1 MAANT
6 GTRPGVP
13 RSRGAAL
20 WYLSRD
26 GPGPV
31 ARTGGR
37 VNALDRAMNGES
49 LEGIVERCRAGDD
62 RAWEQLVDATADD
75 IFRMAVSFTRH
86 RGEAED
92 LTQEVFLK
100 LWQNLH
106 RYLPGSSFRAWA
118 YRVARNLFVDAY
130 RRSREHRKAT
140 WVDPEFLETLPGGED
155 PHTRAVRHQ
164 RLEMARAALERL
176 PEELSQLIMLRDFA
190 DWSYEELAEELE
202 LPIGTVKSRLNRARR
217 ELAATVALKLAPRMQ
232 VQPAG
237 AET

>member
-1 MAANT
+1 
-6 GTRPGVP
+6 
-13 RSRGAAL
+13 
-20 WYLSRD
+20 
-26 GPGPV
+26 
-31 ARTGGR
+31 
-37 VNALDRAMNGES
+37 MNGES
-49 LEGIVERCRAGDD
+49 LEGIVERCRAGED

-75 IFRMAVSFTRH
+75 IFRMAVSFTRP

-130 RRSREHRKAT
+130 RRSREQRKAT
-140 WVDPEFLETLPGGED
+140 WVDPDFLESLPGGDD

-164 RLEMARAALERL
+164 RLELARTALERL

-202 LPIGTVKSRLNRARR
+202 LPLGTVKSRLNRARR
-217 ELAATVALKLAPRMQ
+217 ELAATVALQLTPRLR

-237 AET
+237 VET

>member
-1 MAANT
+1 MSA
-6 GTRPGVP
+6 
-13 RSRGAAL
+13 
-20 WYLSRD
+20 
-26 GPGPV
+26 
-31 ARTGGR
+31 
-37 VNALDRAMNGES
+37 ES
-49 LEGIVERCRAGDD
+49 LEGVVERCRAGDD
-62 RAWEQLVDATADD
+62 RAWEQLVDATSDD

-86 RGEAED
+86 RGEAEE

-130 RRSREHRKAT
+130 RRSREQRKAT
-140 WVDPEFLETLPGGED
+140 WVDPEFLETIPGGED

-176 PEELSQLIMLRDFA
+176 PEELSQLIMLRDFS
-190 DWSYEELAEELE
+190 DWSYEELAAELE

-217 ELAATVALKLAPRMQ
+217 ELAATVALQLTPRMQ

-237 AET
+237 AGT

>member
-1 MAANT
+1 
-6 GTRPGVP
+6 
-13 RSRGAAL
+13 
-20 WYLSRD
+20 
-26 GPGPV
+26 
-31 ARTGGR
+31 
-37 VNALDRAMNGES
+37 MNGES
-49 LEGIVERCRAGDD
+49 LEGVVERCRAGEDL
-62 RAWEQLVDATADD
+62 AWEQLVDATAND

-130 RRSREHRKAT
+130 RRSREQRKAT

-164 RLEMARAALERL
+164 RLELARAALERL

-217 ELAATVALKLAPRMQ
+217 ELAATVALQLTPRMR

>member
-1 MAANT
+1 MSAE
-6 GTRPGVP
+6 P
-13 RSRGAAL
+13 
-20 WYLSRD
+20 
-26 GPGPV
+26 
-31 ARTGGR
+31 
-37 VNALDRAMNGES
+37 

-130 RRSREHRKAT
+130 RRSREQRKAT
-140 WVDPEFLETLPGGED
+140 WVDPEFLETLAGGED

-164 RLEMARAALERL
+164 RLELARAALERL

-217 ELAATVALKLAPRMQ
+217 ELAARVALQLTPRMR

-237 AET
+237 AQT

>member
-1 MAANT
+1 M
-6 GTRPGVP
+6 
-13 RSRGAAL
+13 
-20 WYLSRD
+20 
-26 GPGPV
+26 
-31 ARTGGR
+31 
-37 VNALDRAMNGES
+37 NAES
-49 LEGIVERCRAGDD
+49 LEGVVERCRAGDD

-130 RRSREHRKAT
+130 RRTREQRKAT
-140 WVDPEFLETLPGGED
+140 WVDPEFLETVPGGED

-164 RLEMARAALERL
+164 RLELARAALERL

-217 ELAATVALKLAPRMQ
+217 ELAATVALQLTPRMR

>member
-1 MAANT
+1 
-6 GTRPGVP
+6 
-13 RSRGAAL
+13 
-20 WYLSRD
+20 
-26 GPGPV
+26 
-31 ARTGGR
+31 
-37 VNALDRAMNGES
+37 MNGES
-49 LEGIVERCRAGDD
+49 LEGIVERCRAGED

-75 IFRMAVSFTRH
+75 IFRIAVSFTRH

-130 RRSREHRKAT
+130 RRSREQRKAT
-140 WVDPEFLETLPGGED
+140 WVDPDFLETLPGGED

-164 RLEMARAALERL
+164 RLELAKAALEKL

-217 ELAATVALKLAPRMQ
+217 ELAATVALQLTPRLR

-237 AET
+237 VET

>member
-1 MAANT
+1 
-6 GTRPGVP
+6 
-13 RSRGAAL
+13 
-20 WYLSRD
+20 
-26 GPGPV
+26 
-31 ARTGGR
+31 
-37 VNALDRAMNGES
+37 MNREP
-49 LEGIVERCRAGDD
+49 LEEIVERCRAGDD

-130 RRSREHRKAT
+130 RRSREQRKAT

-164 RLEMARAALERL
+164 RLELARAALERL

-190 DWSYEELAEELE
+190 DWSYEELADELE

-217 ELAATVALKLAPRMQ
+217 ELAATVALQLTPRLR

-237 AET
+237 VET